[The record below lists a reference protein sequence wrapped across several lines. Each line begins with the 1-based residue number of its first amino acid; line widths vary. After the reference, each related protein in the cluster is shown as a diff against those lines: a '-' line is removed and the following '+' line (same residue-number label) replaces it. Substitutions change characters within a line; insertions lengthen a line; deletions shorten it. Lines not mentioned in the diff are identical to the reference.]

1 MLQKGASKTTRANN
15 VWVNKTKT
23 GGSNHAL
30 DRAIRNTEPTLEK
43 VNDTT
48 ARDFLQ
54 GVAHSAIVGYT
65 AEELTGYAIESN
77 GNGVSQA
84 GYNVEQFTQHA
95 FEAAWRKR
103 TQRKNKI
110 VKSYW

>member
-1 MLQKGASKTTRANN
+1 M
-15 VWVNKTKT
+15 
-23 GGSNHAL
+23 
-30 DRAIRNTEPTLEK
+30 
-43 VNDTT
+43 
-48 ARDFLQ
+48 Q
-54 GVAHSAIVGYT
+54 GVAHSAIVGYA

-77 GNGVSQA
+77 VNGVSQA

-110 VKSYW
+110 AESCW